1 MKIAIASDHGGLN
14 LKKHIYNYLIDKNI
28 EVVDFGTNDFQS
40 CDYPI
45 YAKNVCEE
53 ILNNNFDRGILICS
67 TGIGMSM
74 CANRYKGIR
83 AACVSDTYSAKM
95 TRAHNNSNVL
105 CFGEKVVG
113 IGLAGDIVDI
123 WLNTGFD
130 GDRHQRRIDMLD
142 N

>member
-45 YAKNVCEE
+45 YAKKVCEE

>member
-1 MKIAIASDHGGLN
+1 MKIAIASDHGGLE
-14 LKKHIYNYLIDKNI
+14 LKKHIYNYLLEKNY

-40 CDYPI
+40 CDYPV
-45 YAKNVCEE
+45 YAKKVCNE
-53 ILNNNFDRGILICS
+53 IINNNFDRGILICS
-67 TGIGMSM
+67 TGIGMSI
-74 CANRYKGIR
+74 CANRFKGIR

-105 CFGEKVVG
+105 CFGQKVVG
-113 IGLAGDIVDI
+113 IGLASDIVDI
-123 WLNTGFD
+123 WLNTDFD

>member
-14 LKKHIYNYLIDKNI
+14 LKKYIYNYLIEKNI
-28 EVVDFGTNDFQS
+28 EIVDFGTNDFQS

-45 YAKNVCEE
+45 YAKKVCEE

>member
-28 EVVDFGTNDFQS
+28 EVVDFGVNDFQS

-45 YAKNVCEE
+45 YAKKVCEE

-123 WLNTGFD
+123 WLNTAFD

>member
-45 YAKNVCEE
+45 YAKKVCEE

-130 GDRHQRRIDMLD
+130 GDRHQKRIDMLD

>member
-45 YAKNVCEE
+45 YAKKVCEE

-123 WLNTGFD
+123 WLNTAFD

>member
-45 YAKNVCEE
+45 YAKKVCEE

-67 TGIGMSM
+67 TGIGMSI

>member
-14 LKKHIYNYLIDKNI
+14 LKKHIYNYLIEKNI

-45 YAKNVCEE
+45 YAKKVCEE